1 MMTASQVFTIGANHR
16 VAPVSLREMLSVP
29 ASAVGERLR
38 DLLQKSLAREA
49 AIVSTCNRTEIYCL
63 AQNPEPIAQWLHP
76 ARPVHSARPDSVHS
90 AQAGPAQADPFPA
103 LYQLR
108 HRDAV
113 AHLFR
118 VAAGLDSQILGETE
132 IAGQVKT
139 AAKLARES
147 GAAGAVINRLMDR
160 ALAVSKEI
168 RRSAAVSR
176 GSLSYPALAAKLAAK
191 LFPDF
196 RESAVLF
203 LGAGDMAA
211 AGIRVFAGRGARR
224 IAVAGQSTVR
234 AAELAARVNGEAMTI
249 PQAAA
254 RLAEFDIVIS
264 ATASPVPVVGKGA
277 VERALAR
284 RRRRPVLIAD
294 LAAPRDVEPEVANLP
309 DVFLYTLDH
318 FGEMAKDA
326 RDSRSQAVSAAE
338 EIVSVRADEFCKW
351 LDARN
356 REPMVR
362 RMRADAE
369 EIRRRET
376 SQALARI
383 ARGENPAAEMERLSR
398 RLAAKLLHAPTRFLR
413 DPPPPPPFR
422 FRRWKFRPVHFHF
435 RGRGRRWKFPTVHFR
450 VRARFRF
457 R

>member
-63 AQNPEPIAQWLHP
+63 AQNPEPIAQWLHS
-76 ARPVHSARPDSVHS
+76 RPPSHPR
-90 AQAGPAQADPFPA
+90 PAQADPFPA

-211 AGIRVFAGRGARR
+211 AGIRVFAGRGAKR

-234 AAELAARVNGEAMTI
+234 AAELAARVSGEAMTI

-277 VERALAR
+277 VERALAQ

-435 RGRGRRWKFPTVHFR
+435 HFRGRGRRWKFPTVHFR
-450 VRARFRF
+450 VRTRFRF

>member
-63 AQNPEPIAQWLHP
+63 AQNPEPIAQWLHS
-76 ARPVHSARPDSVHS
+76 RPPSHPR
-90 AQAGPAQADPFPA
+90 PAQADPFPA

-277 VERALAR
+277 VERALAQ
-284 RRRRPVLIAD
+284 RRRRPILIAD

-413 DPPPPPPFR
+413 EPPPPPPSGSDDGNSGPSTSTSTSGAGPDGGNS
-422 FRRWKFRPVHFHF
+422 RPFTS
-435 RGRGRRWKFPTVHFR
+435 GSGPGSDSDES
-450 VRARFRF
+450 
-457 R
+457 